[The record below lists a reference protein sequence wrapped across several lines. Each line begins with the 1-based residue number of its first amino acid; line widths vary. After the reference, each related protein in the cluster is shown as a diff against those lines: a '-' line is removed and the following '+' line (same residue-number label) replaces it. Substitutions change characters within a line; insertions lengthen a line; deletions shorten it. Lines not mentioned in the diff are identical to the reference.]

1 MASILSL
8 DVGTKRIG
16 VAKSPLDVRL
26 ASPLTTI
33 DTESAVDDTLQELA
47 RQHDVRAVVVGL
59 PRGMSGQETDQTTY
73 SREFADRI
81 GKKLNIPVYL
91 QDEAGT
97 SIKAKEELEQKS
109 GAVNKEDVDSL
120 AATYIL
126 QDFIETNQE
135 KLKELQ

>member
-33 DTESAVDDTLQELA
+33 DTESAVDDTLLELA
-47 RQHDVRAVVVGL
+47 KQHDVRAVVVGL
-59 PRGMSGQETDQTTY
+59 PRGMSGQETDQTNY
-73 SREFADRI
+73 SREFAEHVRENL
-81 GKKLNIPVYL
+81 KIPVYL

-97 SIKAKEELEQKS
+97 SIKAKEELAQKS
-109 GAVNKEDVDSL
+109 GAMSKEDVDSL

-126 QDFIETNQE
+126 QDFLETNQE